1 MNRKP
6 GCQCLTYP
14 DSLDKKALDWSRS
27 GFQNR
32 LNSRLGGINQADR
45 FPGLQQL
52 LVSFF
57 GCWFFVRLNKFLQVS
72 LIMFSLTKSIHCHR
86 LFSWNTNKRFAMQQH
101 FWPFCNCYK
110 VLNIQEFLWTL
121 WKFRRTLAPSPVLRE
136 GFFERLSV
144 LIVKNERAS
153 RCFCGSCCR
162 LLVRPL
168 SVGRTVFP
176 RLRPSEPSASTSS
189 SSSSGALVDPL

>member
-6 GCQCLTYP
+6 GCQCLTCP

-57 GCWFFVRLNKFLQVS
+57 WLLIFCKIEQVFASSFDNVQFDKINPLSPAIFVKYKQ
-72 LIMFSLTKSIHCHR
+72 T
-86 LFSWNTNKRFAMQQH
+86 
-101 FWPFCNCYK
+101 FCNA
-110 VLNIQEFLWTL
+110 QW
-121 WKFRRTLAPSPVLRE
+121 
-136 GFFERLSV
+136 
-144 LIVKNERAS
+144 S
-153 RCFCGSCCR
+153 RCQLGCSGSQNLPGRNYRRIICSCSYYMEHAKI
-162 LLVRPL
+162 LL
-168 SVGRTVFP
+168 
-176 RLRPSEPSASTSS
+176 
-189 SSSSGALVDPL
+189 